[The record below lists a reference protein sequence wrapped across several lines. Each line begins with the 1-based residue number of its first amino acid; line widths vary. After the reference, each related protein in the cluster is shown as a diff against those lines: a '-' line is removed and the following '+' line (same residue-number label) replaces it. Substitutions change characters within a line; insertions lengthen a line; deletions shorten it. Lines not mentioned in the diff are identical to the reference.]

1 MRRLLVTTLKLLPVV
16 AGASFVSIIGLW
28 LVRQWVS
35 LPELQRSNSEVGN
48 YIQAL
53 GTVYAVLL
61 AFVASTVWA
70 QFNEARSL
78 VDQEANEVVDLFRTT
93 DGLPAAEREVVQA
106 TLRRYVERVLS
117 EEWRAMACG
126 DERVLE
132 SVGGELDAIWQA
144 LHCFEPTNVCHTTL
158 HAEAL
163 TRFNDLSDARTLRLT
178 SARTRIPYGLKLFL
192 VIGGLMMIGSMYL
205 IAVDRFR
212 MHAIMTGAL
221 AGAISHVLF
230 VVFDLDDP
238 FAGDWQV
245 SRTTFERVQR
255 YMKERV
261 SAP

>member
-16 AGASFVSIIGLW
+16 VGASVVSIVGLW
-28 LVRQWVS
+28 FVRQWVS
-35 LPELQRSNSEVGN
+35 LPELQRSNAEVGN
-48 YIQAL
+48 YLQAL

-61 AFVASTVWA
+61 AFVVSTVWA

-93 DGLPAAEREVVQA
+93 DGLPDAERKVVQA
-106 TLRRYVERVLS
+106 ALRRYVDRVLD

-126 DERVLE
+126 DERVSE
-132 SVGGELDAIWQA
+132 QVGGELDGIWES

-178 SARTRIPYGLKLFL
+178 SARARIPYGLKLFL
-192 VIGGLMMIGSMYL
+192 VVGALVMIGSMYL
-205 IAVDRFR
+205 VGVESFR

-221 AGAISHVLF
+221 AGAISHILY

-238 FAGDWQV
+238 FAGAWQV
-245 SRTTFERVQR
+245 SRGTFERVRR
-255 YMKERV
+255 YMNERV
-261 SAP
+261 NAP